1 MKLCITSTGKDI
13 DSGVDEH
20 FGRAS
25 YFVIIDTNTMDFEV
39 VPNTAQ
45 AAGQGAGIR
54 AAQIILDKGAEAM
67 LTGIV
72 GPKAFAALRAAN
84 VKIYEGASRADS
96 VRDAV
101 ERFNKS
107 EYSEASVPSGG
118 PGGGGRFRGGRG
130 GR

>member
-1 MKLCITSTGKDI
+1 MKLCVTSTGKDL
-13 DSGVDEH
+13 DSRIDEH

-25 YFVIIDTNTMDFEV
+25 CFLIVDTNTMDFKV

-54 AAQIILDKGAEAM
+54 AAQIILDMNAEAL

-84 VKIYEGASRADS
+84 VKIYEGASGADS
-96 VRDAV
+96 VRDSV
-101 ERFNKS
+101 EKFNKG

-118 PGGGGRFRGGRG
+118 PGRGGRFRGGR
-130 GR
+130 